1 MAGSNIT
8 CRLFAAFERFKNP
21 NLIRL
26 AKYLPAY
33 KGKIGLAVCCM
44 LTAGLS
50 SSLIATLLGRLTDAG
65 FYQQQAWV
73 VLAAPIGLILI
84 SLLHGG
90 SMFGSNYLLGQ
101 VSQSILAEL
110 RRQILHRML
119 HWPAETYQTNS
130 TGLVTSKFVF
140 EANFALSNAAKSAIT
155 LVRDSIQVAALTVV
169 LFWHNWELAMIALVI
184 GPFVAW
190 LLRYISAKMKKVMS
204 SSQANIAELLVRVKE
219 AYGAERLV
227 KISNAYEQ
235 ETSRFARLNADIK
248 DLMIRMTKASSLG
261 TPLTQLLCMTGIAVV
276 LTIAM
281 YQTQAG
287 LLTIGEFVTFLA
299 ALLLIMPPLRHLAGL
314 NASFVMM
321 TVAAESLFSTL
332 DLQEEPDQGT
342 EQLSKDVKNVVFD
355 SVGLRYPGAER
366 DAVESVSFAIEKGR
380 AIALVGLSGSGKTTI
395 VNMLPRFWNPTS
407 GCILINGV
415 DAQRYTLSSLRS
427 QIAIVSQDVLMF
439 DDTIRANITYGCPN
453 ASDDDIR
460 RAVADAALTDFVE
473 SLPQGL
479 DTPVGEAGDR
489 LSGGQKQR
497 ISIAR
502 AFLKN
507 APILILDEPTSA
519 LDGVSEAQIKEA
531 LTRLMAGR
539 ITLIV
544 AHRLTTI
551 EHADQILALADG
563 RIVESGSWQE
573 LIERNGLFAKLCR
586 LQGISAKGE
595 QEDAA

>member
-1 MAGSNIT
+1 
-8 CRLFAAFERFKNP
+8 
-21 NLIRL
+21 
-26 AKYLPAY
+26 
-33 KGKIGLAVCCM
+33 
-44 LTAGLS
+44 
-50 SSLIATLLGRLTDAG
+50 
-65 FYQQQAWV
+65 
-73 VLAAPIGLILI
+73 
-84 SLLHGG
+84 
-90 SMFGSNYLLGQ
+90 
-101 VSQSILAEL
+101 
-110 RRQILHRML
+110 
-119 HWPAETYQTNS
+119 
-130 TGLVTSKFVF
+130 
-140 EANFALSNAAKSAIT
+140 
-155 LVRDSIQVAALTVV
+155 
-169 LFWHNWELAMIALVI
+169 
-184 GPFVAW
+184 
-190 LLRYISAKMKKVMS
+190 
-204 SSQANIAELLVRVKE
+204 
-219 AYGAERLV
+219 
-227 KISNAYEQ
+227 
-235 ETSRFARLNADIK
+235 
-248 DLMIRMTKASSLG
+248 
-261 TPLTQLLCMTGIAVV
+261 
-276 LTIAM
+276 
-281 YQTQAG
+281 
-287 LLTIGEFVTFLA
+287 
-299 ALLLIMPPLRHLAGL
+299 MPPLRHLAGL

-321 TVAAESLFSTL
+321 TVAAESLFATL

-342 EQLSKDVKNVVFD
+342 EQLSKDIKNVVFD

-407 GCILINGV
+407 GRILINGV

-427 QIAIVSQDVLMF
+427 RIAIVSQDVLMF

-460 RAVADAALTDFVE
+460 CAVADAALTDFVE

-595 QEDAA
+595 QEDAP